1 MQKYFNLCTKLQC
14 DYEKL
19 MMKSFGEEDK
29 VNKEFYVNCLA
40 YFDALRKSS
49 KSDDAFEDEYFFTLP
64 AVSGSGLDY

>member
-1 MQKYFNLCTKLQC
+1 MVKLI
-14 DYEKL
+14 DD
-19 MMKSFGEEDK
+19 EDE
-29 VNKEFYVNCLA
+29 VNKEFYVRCLA